1 MRRNLCRL
9 LFALCAFVLHGADAA
24 GTSEFQISPR
34 AGFGSLKVDGLVGIN
49 RERINR
55 DTSVAGPASAISRRS
70 ASSPRLART
79 ASATSTSGTRSTASG
94 SRNQFDLGNR
104 WRLVPRVGHAWWKL
118 RTEEG
123 RIFNPGPEA
132 TRTVHGESF
141 FWEIGVARQISRVVT
156 LGAAFR
162 QGQYDFGRT
171 QSATFT
177 VTLGF

>member
-1 MRRNLCRL
+1 
-9 LFALCAFVLHGADAA
+9 
-24 GTSEFQISPR
+24 
-34 AGFGSLKVDGLVGIN
+34 VG
-49 RERINR
+49 
-55 DTSVAGPASAISRRS
+55 
-70 ASSPRLART
+70 
-79 ASATSTSGTRSTASG
+79 
-94 SRNQFDLGNR
+94 Q
-104 WRLVPRVGHAWWKL
+104 AWWKL
-118 RTEEG
+118 RSKEG

-162 QGQYDFGRT
+162 QGQYDFGHT